1 MGQPAPPPPRD
12 PSPEAY
18 PYPYPYP
25 NPQPYPYP
33 YAPYPYAPQQPRS
46 AADVTASVL
55 MMVMTVLLGG
65 LAAVI
70 GVFMLAFI
78 DHCPPATCSIDGA
91 VTAVIGALAVA
102 ALVGVTGVVLTMV
115 AIGRRKKS
123 WPLAAGTLGLCVVV
137 LFGGFVG
144 YFVAVGG

>member
-33 YAPYPYAPQQPRS
+33 YAPYPYAPQQPRN

-91 VTAVIGALAVA
+91 VTAVMGALAVA

-123 WPLAAGTLGLCVVV
+123 WPFAAGTLGLCVVV

>member
-1 MGQPAPPPPRD
+1 PPNNGIGYPPT
-12 PSPEAY
+12 E
-18 PYPYPYP
+18 
-25 NPQPYPYP
+25 
-33 YAPYPYAPQQPRS
+33 
-46 AADVTASVL
+46 V
-55 MMVMTVLLGG
+55 GG
-65 LAAVI
+65 LRRRV
-70 GVFMLAFI
+70 
-78 DHCPPATCSIDGA
+78 S
-91 VTAVIGALAVA
+91 VTAVMGALAVA

>member
-25 NPQPYPYP
+25 YPQPYPYP
-33 YAPYPYAPQQPRS
+33 YAPYPYAPQQPRN

-91 VTAVIGALAVA
+91 VTAVMGALAVA

>member
-25 NPQPYPYP
+25 YPQPYPYP
-33 YAPYPYAPQQPRS
+33 YAPYPYAPQQPRN

-70 GVFMLAFI
+70 GVFILAFI

-91 VTAVIGALAVA
+91 
-102 ALVGVTGVVLTMV
+102 LTFS
-115 AIGRRKKS
+115 RD
-123 WPLAAGTLGLCVVV
+123 
-137 LFGGFVG
+137 
-144 YFVAVGG
+144 

>member
-25 NPQPYPYP
+25 QPYPYP
-33 YAPYPYAPQQPRS
+33 YAPYPYAPQQPRN

-91 VTAVIGALAVA
+91 VTAVMGALAVA

>member
-33 YAPYPYAPQQPRS
+33 YAPYPYAPQQPRN

-91 VTAVIGALAVA
+91 VTAVMGALAVA

>member
-1 MGQPAPPPPRD
+1 MCQPAPPPPRD

-91 VTAVIGALAVA
+91 VTAVMGALAVA

>member
-91 VTAVIGALAVA
+91 VTAVMGALAVA

-123 WPLAAGTLGLCVVV
+123 WPLAACTLGLCVVV